1 MAQWIGPRTTDPKV
15 WGSKPS
21 HDQTFINTAG
31 SQKPSVIA
39 FVGITKCSHIEKKD
53 LDKHC
58 FSGCV
63 YTGPAEYLV
72 GQIFGHLGLAFTRG
86 RLNNLKLGHLGVQ
99 IFGHLGKRP
108 S

>member
-1 MAQWIGPRTTDPKV
+1 MKNHMFLKTP
-15 WGSKPS
+15 
-21 HDQTFINTAG
+21 AG
-31 SQKPSVIA
+31 LLA
-39 FVGITKCSHIEKKD
+39 
-53 LDKHC
+53 L
-58 FSGCV
+58 GCV

-86 RLNNLKLGHLGVQ
+86 RLNDLKLGHLGVQ